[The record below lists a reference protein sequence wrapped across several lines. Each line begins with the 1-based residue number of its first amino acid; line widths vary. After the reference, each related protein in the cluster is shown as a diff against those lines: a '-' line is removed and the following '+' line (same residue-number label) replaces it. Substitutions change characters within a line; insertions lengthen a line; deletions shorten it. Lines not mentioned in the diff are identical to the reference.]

1 VSGGE
6 LPPRPSAHPQ
16 GDEPT
21 AGASPQQGA
30 GSAPISGAA
39 ATVESPGDRIGPY
52 TLVSLLGEGGFG
64 VVWLA
69 ERREPFVQQVAL
81 KIIKAGMD
89 SKAVIGRFEQERQA
103 LAIINHPNVAKV
115 IDGGMTA
122 TGRPYFAMEYVKGTS
137 LTAYCDSRRM
147 TVRERLEAFLQVCDA
162 VQHAHTKG
170 ILHRDLKPSNI
181 LAYQGDDDRPV
192 VKVIDFGV
200 AKALNQRMSEHTVFT
215 ETGQMIGTPEYMS
228 PEQAEPDATD
238 IDTRS
243 DVYSLGTVLY
253 ELLCGSLPFESKDLR
268 SRAHR
273 ELQRIIR
280 EVDPPAPA
288 TRLSTVASR
297 DTDLASRIASAR
309 REKIG
314 TLAAVLKC
322 ELQWIPLKAMRKD
335 RSERYGSPGELA
347 RDIRNYLDGRPLV
360 AAPESAAYR
369 IRKFVRRH
377 RTAVAVGVGLV
388 AALAAAAGVSTAA
401 WISESRARALAE
413 QRERDLREV
422 LDFQHAQ
429 LATVAQE
436 QAGLSMFSEILRQH
450 RTNMAL
456 RGAGERE
463 VEESTQSLAAV
474 LEAVNPSDV
483 AYSLIRNVILG
494 RSVTDVHRDRAASPT
509 VQAGLMMSLG
519 RTFLDLGD
527 GRSALA
533 LFKDAADVLARE
545 RGPADP
551 RALEARECG
560 IRARMAIGE
569 DRVAIVSEH
578 LALLADRRAAL
589 GESHPD
595 TVSSMR
601 ALAIAYADAS
611 QRDRAIE
618 LMEEVVRVG
627 SASDPLSPTAIGD
640 LATLGDLLRGHGD
653 LVRSEAVLAD
663 AIGRLDKLPGQ
674 YPRLRAAVLTNLGL
688 TQLSVQGDAKRT
700 SAGFASL
707 REATR
712 IDESVNGET
721 HPLAFESRGNLAR
734 WLEHLSGGDRALR
747 DEALAI
753 QRRSRAIGMGMPFQP
768 RSHHAAVM
776 DLAVTIAKH
785 AGEIGS
791 GAAGSDLAQALQIAE
806 AASGQLEVLSGRF
819 DEQVIDARIALASI
833 QAMAGSHV
841 DAERI
846 LSDAIERRMRGPDG
860 QGGLDAGDLA
870 VLNPRMDLARSIV
883 MQGRW
888 AESIAG
894 LEVAQDDATR
904 ARPMMTSQ
912 IRWDIALR
920 LLRYLEQAPAD
931 LPRRTERLAAQQAV
945 VEKLRA
951 ARIGSGLPA
960 MMDDPAHVV
969 QVEAAL
975 GRPGT

>member
-1 VSGGE
+1 M
-6 LPPRPSAHPQ
+6 
-16 GDEPT
+16 
-21 AGASPQQGA
+21 
-30 GSAPISGAA
+30 
-39 ATVESPGDRIGPY
+39 ESPGDRIGPY

-137 LTAYCDSRRM
+137 LTGYCDSRRM
-147 TVRERLEAFLQVCDA
+147 TVRERLEAFVQVCDA

-253 ELLCGSLPFESKDLR
+253 ELLCGSLPFEAKDLR
-268 SRAHR
+268 SRAYR
-273 ELQRIIR
+273 EVQRIIR

-288 TRLSTVASR
+288 TRLSTVATR
-297 DTDLASRIASAR
+297 DTDLASRIATAR

-314 TLAAVLKC
+314 TLAAVLKR

-335 RSERYGSPGELA
+335 RSERYGSPSELA

-377 RTAVAVGVGLV
+377 RTAVAVGAGLV

-436 QAGLSMFSEILRQH
+436 QAGIAMFSEILRQH

-456 RGAGERE
+456 RGAAERE
-463 VEESTQSLAAV
+463 VEESAQSLGAV

-494 RSVTDVHRDRAASPT
+494 RSVTDVRRDRAASPT

-551 RALEARECG
+551 RALDARECG

-569 DRVAIVSEH
+569 DRVSIVSDH

-595 TVSSMR
+595 TLSSMR
-601 ALAIAYADAS
+601 ALAVAYADAS

-618 LMEEVVRVG
+618 LMEDVVRVG
-627 SASDPLSPTAIGD
+627 SASDPLSPTTIGD

-653 LVRSEAVLAD
+653 LMRSESVLAD
-663 AIGRLDKLPGQ
+663 AIGRLDKLPGH

-688 TQLSVQGDAKRT
+688 TQLSMQGDARRT
-700 SAGFASL
+700 SAGFDSL

-734 WLEHLSGGDRALR
+734 WLEHLSGGDSALR

-753 QRRSRAIGMGMPFQP
+753 QRRSRAIGMSMPFRP

-776 DLAVTIAKH
+776 DLAVTIARH
-785 AGEIGS
+785 AGKIGT
-791 GAAGSDLAQALQIAE
+791 GAASSDLAQACLIAE

-833 QAMAGSHV
+833 QAMAGSHA

-846 LSDAIERRMRGPDG
+846 LSDAIDRRMRGPDG

-870 VLNPRMDLARSIV
+870 VLNPKMDLARSIA

-888 AESIAG
+888 AESIAA

-904 ARPMMTSQ
+904 SRPMMTSQ

-920 LLRYLEQAPAD
+920 LMRYLEQAPAD

-945 VEKLRA
+945 VENLRA
-951 ARIGSGLPA
+951 ARVGSGLPA
-960 MMDDPAHVV
+960 AMDDPAHVV
-969 QVEAAL
+969 QAAAAP
-975 GRPGT
+975 GRPGA